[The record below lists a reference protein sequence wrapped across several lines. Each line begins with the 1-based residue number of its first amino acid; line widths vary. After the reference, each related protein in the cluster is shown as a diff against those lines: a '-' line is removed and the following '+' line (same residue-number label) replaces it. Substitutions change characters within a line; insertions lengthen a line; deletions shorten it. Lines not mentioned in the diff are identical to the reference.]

1 MNVCFGVRALT
12 HLRRHSFLSFF
23 LGQQQ
28 LDAVNPDNAPGKVT
42 LVIRMGAK
50 KVREGLPPLVEA
62 VKAAG
67 KNVLWISDPVHG
79 NTVTS
84 SDGIYKT
91 RPFGLIMEEIR
102 GFFEV
107 HRALGT
113 HPGGVHL
120 EMTGES
126 VTECLGGTVDEV
138 TEARLSEAYTTHCD
152 PRLNAEQALEVA
164 FQIAEQFREDAGLPA
179 LCANDNECGTW

>member
-1 MNVCFGVRALT
+1 MPV
-12 HLRRHSFLSFF
+12 SIQPPSSIIP
-23 LGQQQ
+23 Q

-42 LVIRMGAK
+42 LVIRMGAG
-50 KVREGLPPLVEA
+50 KVRAGLPPLVRA
-62 VKAAG
+62 VAASG

-84 SDGIYKT
+84 ADGIYKT
-91 RPFGLIMEEIR
+91 RPFHLIMDEIR

-107 HRALGT
+107 HRSLGT

-120 EMTGES
+120 EMTGAS
-126 VTECLGGTVDEV
+126 VTECLGGTVDTV
-138 TEARLSEAYTTHCD
+138 TEERLGEAYTTHCD

-179 LCANDNECGTW
+179 LCDGVEECGTW